1 LGLVRTWGARGEVM
15 AKKKER
21 NAGLQG
27 LQALQLLKADLPELM
42 DTAQEEQVGFP
53 QLVKSPLQELKL
65 CHFEIDGKDRELP
78 ESIFNQAIMA
88 EENLAPLYE
97 YLGQRIKQLADVT
110 LTVVFP
116 WRLRVGGLPGFRDLL
131 LPAMHPVY
139 GVPYVPASSIKG
151 VVRAWAKQQDDAIKG
166 QVNDVFGY
174 IDGNSKDDPGSIG
187 KVQFFDAFPSA
198 KCLDKDM
205 ANPQWHWS
213 EQGVTY
219 DPQPH
224 VLLSLQNTTL
234 TIGLKTTGRGTPT
247 DVKLVEK
254 WLREA
259 LKLGIGSRV
268 SAGYGRSRGQINS
281 PLTSEHSFE
290 LWSQGMYGATPPMKA
305 NGYKKEDVEFRP
317 SAIRGVLRYWFR
329 AIGLGLYDAE
339 TVKML
344 EGKLFGT
351 IQPTA
356 VRGSLRISIDAEEKS
371 YDPLHVSGKIRLE
384 TSSEEDLKFAQ
395 ALLSVAFSLS
405 GFGRGSR
412 RPLHWNTNQLRGC
425 HGELG
430 DTPMAMDRVP
440 WRQMLEDA
448 RSALKIL
455 VEDDEELKPNAP
467 SIYRIQDRTQDVL
480 NESAHI
486 YLLKCGKVKHPKVV
500 KSDEWRS
507 IGSSYHVT
515 GEGLQLLYSSGDYKG
530 RSSDRDG
537 LKPGNP
543 NVGGAVNREDGSIP
557 SYILIKSIFPAVGD
571 PYQVVTVF
579 DVDGHADRAAFANAI
594 KGKGG
599 LKVWPLTP

>member
-1 LGLVRTWGARGEVM
+1 MVVLGIVCTWGARGEVM

-42 DTAQEEQVGFP
+42 DTAQEEQVDFP
-53 QLVKSPLQELKL
+53 QLVKSPLQALKL
-65 CHFEIDGKDRELP
+65 CTFDTDIKSRELP
-78 ESIFNQAIMA
+78 ESIFNQAIAA
-88 EENLAPLYE
+88 EESAAPIYE
-97 YLGQRIKQLADVT
+97 YLGQRIEQLADVT
-110 LTVVFP
+110 LKVSFP

-174 IDGNSKDDPGSIG
+174 IDGNSKDDRGSIG
-187 KVQFFDAFPSA
+187 KVQFLDAFPSA

-224 VLLSLQNTTL
+224 VLLSLQNVTL
-234 TIGLKTTGRGTPT
+234 IIGLKTTGRGTQT

-268 SAGYGRSRGQINS
+268 SAGYGRSRGRVNS
-281 PLTSEHSFE
+281 PLSSEHSFE
-290 LWSQGMYGATPPMKA
+290 LWSQGMYGATPPTKD
-305 NGYKKEDVEFRP
+305 NGYKGKVEFRP

-329 AIGLGLYDAE
+329 TMALGLYDVD
-339 TVKML
+339 TVRIL

-430 DTPMAMDRVP
+430 DTPMVMSSAS

-448 RSALKIL
+448 RSTLKIVVHNHL
-455 VEDDEELKPNAP
+455 ELNPRSPNTR
-467 SIYRIQDRTQDVL
+467 RIQNRTQDVL
-480 NESAHI
+480 
-486 YLLKCGKVKHPKVV
+486 YLFTVGSVETVK
-500 KSDEWRS
+500 
-507 IGSSYHVT
+507 
-515 GEGLQLLYSSGDYKG
+515 
-530 RSSDRDG
+530 
-537 LKPGNP
+537 
-543 NVGGAVNREDGSIP
+543 
-557 SYILIKSIFPAVGD
+557 LIV
-571 PYQVVTVF
+571 
-579 DVDGHADRAAFANAI
+579 
-594 KGKGG
+594 
-599 LKVWPLTP
+599 